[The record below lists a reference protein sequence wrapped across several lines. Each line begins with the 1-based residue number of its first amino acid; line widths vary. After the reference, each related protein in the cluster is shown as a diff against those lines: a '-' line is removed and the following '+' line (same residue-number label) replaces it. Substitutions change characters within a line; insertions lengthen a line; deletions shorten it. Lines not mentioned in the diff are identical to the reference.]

1 VEFEALNEAEVAAY
15 VASGESMD
23 KAGGYG
29 VQGLASR
36 FVRHIEG
43 SYTSVVGLPVAR
55 VYAMLEPFESAGWPV
70 GSPPFGD

>member
-1 VEFEALNEAEVAAY
+1 
-15 VASGESMD
+15 
-23 KAGGYG
+23 

-55 VYAMLEPFESAGWPV
+55 VYAMLEPPESAGWPI
-70 GSPPFGD
+70 GSAPFGD